1 MICLPLPLEHYV
13 WVQDFDAGLLH
24 TFPVLHRRKT
34 RHGKKPDILDC
45 ICAFDIEASNLD
57 DIEQAVM
64 YIWQFQIDTELT
76 VFGRT
81 WEEFDE
87 LLHKIIK
94 VLPKGCNL
102 VCYVHNLSYE
112 YSYLKSV
119 YDFRKEEVFAV
130 QRRKVLRCDM
140 YERIEFRC
148 SYKLS
153 NMSLK
158 DFCRKYQVK
167 HQKLQD
173 YDYNIT
179 LYPWDELT
187 IEQLRYC
194 QNDVLGLVEAV
205 RRLLL
210 WENDT
215 LITVPLTSTGFVR
228 RECKKIMRENLGYKW
243 AEKYFPDQKLYGLM
257 RRCFRGGDT
266 CANRWYMDE
275 TLSNVQSYDRSSS
288 YPDVLVNCLFP
299 VTPFKECTQPL
310 KISYLEKLINH
321 RQRAIIMEVR
331 LTGVKLRNRYWGDPY
346 LTKDKSSN
354 IINAEV
360 MNGRILSADS
370 LEVVI
375 TEVDYWIIKEVYEYN
390 IEVLTWYK
398 ASKGYL
404 PDCFRDYI
412 KKLYRQKT
420 ELKGK
425 AGSTPEDSE
434 YNERLYMKSKALL
447 NSVYGMTA
455 QQPIKEIIEYWLEDR
470 DFHYAETD
478 PEQLFEKCK
487 GSYWL
492 PYEWGIYC
500 TAWARYR
507 LWEGISLVTRN
518 QSRLDE
524 HFSDFVYCDTDS
536 VKYLGNADWTEYN
549 AQRIADST
557 STGAYARDQ
566 TGTIHYMGVYEQEHS
581 MDLFRTTGSKKYAY
595 VIDGK
600 LSVTIAGVDKK
611 LGGRELEA
619 RGGIDALVDG
629 FVFREAGGLMAKYND
644 FPPEEYIIRNNHLLH
659 ITSNCYL
666 CQSEY
671 TLGTLELY
679 KRILFMAKA
688 DLDRIERIM
697 YNELASARDDI

>member
-13 WVQDFDAGLLH
+13 WEQDFDAGLLH

-34 RHGKKPDILDC
+34 KHGKKPDILDC

-140 YERIEFRC
+140 YDRIEFRC

-205 RRLLL
+205 RRLLI

-310 KISYLEKLINH
+310 KVSYLEKLINH

-331 LTGVKLRNRYWGDPY
+331 LTDVKLRNR
-346 LTKDKSSN
+346 
-354 IINAEV
+354 
-360 MNGRILSADS
+360 
-370 LEVVI
+370 
-375 TEVDYWIIKEVYEYN
+375 
-390 IEVLTWYK
+390 
-398 ASKGYL
+398 
-404 PDCFRDYI
+404 
-412 KKLYRQKT
+412 
-420 ELKGK
+420 
-425 AGSTPEDSE
+425 
-434 YNERLYMKSKALL
+434 
-447 NSVYGMTA
+447 
-455 QQPIKEIIEYWLEDR
+455 
-470 DFHYAETD
+470 
-478 PEQLFEKCK
+478 
-487 GSYWL
+487 
-492 PYEWGIYC
+492 
-500 TAWARYR
+500 
-507 LWEGISLVTRN
+507 
-518 QSRLDE
+518 
-524 HFSDFVYCDTDS
+524 
-536 VKYLGNADWTEYN
+536 
-549 AQRIADST
+549 
-557 STGAYARDQ
+557 
-566 TGTIHYMGVYEQEHS
+566 
-581 MDLFRTTGSKKYAY
+581 
-595 VIDGK
+595 
-600 LSVTIAGVDKK
+600 
-611 LGGRELEA
+611 
-619 RGGIDALVDG
+619 
-629 FVFREAGGLMAKYND
+629 
-644 FPPEEYIIRNNHLLH
+644 
-659 ITSNCYL
+659 
-666 CQSEY
+666 
-671 TLGTLELY
+671 
-679 KRILFMAKA
+679 
-688 DLDRIERIM
+688 
-697 YNELASARDDI
+697 